1 MQIWF
6 VVSLIF
12 SLIIAVFAAL
22 NSDVITIRLVFAK
35 YQLSQSLV
43 IILSAVIGAV
53 IAIFLGLVNKIKTS
67 LKIRE
72 LNSQLKAANGKIDE
86 LNKLISKNSPA
97 AEPKPAADQQNPA
110 EVKKEG

>member
-22 NSDVITIRLVFAK
+22 NSNVVTISLLFAK
-35 YQLSQSLV
+35 YELSQSLV

-53 IAIFLGLVNKIKTS
+53 IAIFLGLFNKIKTS

-72 LNSQLKAANGKIDE
+72 LNNELKISKAKIGE
-86 LNKLISKNSPA
+86 LNDILSKSSTTTSIENKST
-97 AEPKPAADQQNPA
+97 EIKM
-110 EVKKEG
+110 